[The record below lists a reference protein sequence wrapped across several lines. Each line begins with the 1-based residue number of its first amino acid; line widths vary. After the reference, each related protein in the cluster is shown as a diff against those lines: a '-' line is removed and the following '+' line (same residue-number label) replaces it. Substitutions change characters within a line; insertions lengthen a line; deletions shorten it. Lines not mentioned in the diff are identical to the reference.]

1 MRKVFKQAITR
12 GGSILIPDKVIITN
26 ESVIWKKRDWNL
38 ITVDTKVID
47 IQNITSV
54 ELDKHLIGTTIYIR
68 CFGGDTLE
76 VKRFSVSDANEIKE
90 TIMEL
95 KNKARRMQNSGNPVI
110 SELEKLTG
118 MLEKGLISRE
128 EYDKLKKDLLD

>member
-1 MRKVFKQAITR
+1 MKKVFKQAITR
-12 GGSILIPDKVIITN
+12 GGSILLPDQIIITD
-26 ESVIWKKRDWNL
+26 ESVIWKKRDRNL

-90 TIMEL
+90 TIMAL
-95 KNKARRMQNSGNPVI
+95 KNKARKIQNSENSVI
-110 SELEKLTG
+110 SELEKITG
-118 MLEKGLISRE
+118 MLEKGLISRDE
-128 EYDKLKKDLLD
+128 FEKLKKDLLA

>member
-12 GGSILIPDKVIITN
+12 GGSILIPDKLIITN

-54 ELDKHLIGTTIYIR
+54 ELDKHLIGTTVYIR

-76 VKRFSVSDANEIKE
+76 LKRFTASDANEIKE

-95 KNKARRMQNSGNPVI
+95 KNKARRMQNPGNPVI

-118 MLEKGLISRE
+118 MLGKGLINRE

>member
-12 GGSILIPDKVIITN
+12 GGSILIPDKLIITN

-54 ELDKHLIGTTIYIR
+54 ELDKHLIGTTVYIR

-76 VKRFSVSDANEIKE
+76 LKRFTASDANEIKE
-90 TIMEL
+90 TIMGL
-95 KNKARRMQNSGNPVI
+95 KNKARRMQNPGNPVI

-118 MLEKGLISRE
+118 MLEKGLINRE

>member
-54 ELDKHLIGTTIYIR
+54 ELDKHLIGTTVYIR
-68 CFGGDTLE
+68 CFGGDTLA
-76 VKRFSVSDANEIKE
+76 VKRFTASDANEIKE

-95 KNKARRMQNSGNPVI
+95 KNKARKMHNPGNPVI

-128 EYDKLKKDLLD
+128 EFEKLKKDLLA

>member
-12 GGSILIPDKVIITN
+12 GGSILIPDKLIITN

-54 ELDKHLIGTTIYIR
+54 ELDKHLIGTTVYIR

-76 VKRFSVSDANEIKE
+76 LKRFTASDANEIKE

-95 KNKARRMQNSGNPVI
+95 KNKARRMQNPGNPVI

-118 MLEKGLISRE
+118 MLEKGLINRE

>member
-12 GGSILIPDKVIITN
+12 GGNILIPDKVIITN

-76 VKRFSVSDANEIKE
+76 VNRFTASDANEIKE
-90 TIMEL
+90 TIMGL
-95 KNKARRMQNSGNPVI
+95 KNKARRMQNPGNPVI

-118 MLEKGLISRE
+118 MLEKGLISRDE
-128 EYDKLKKDLLD
+128 FEKLKKDLLA